1 MYWSVWMYNEVFV
14 VSDIHGEYKKFK
26 EILKYWDS
34 NRQQLILLGD
44 LCDRGLQS
52 YECFYLA
59 KYLCDNYGA
68 ILIKGNHEDLFLN
81 FLNKTEDFKENY
93 IKNGGLKTLESFGYS
108 ENNTFKDIVL
118 DIKKNNDKLIEFLT
132 YLPNFYEWNDYIFVH
147 AGVNLK
153 INNWK
158 DTSIRDFMWI
168 REDFHFTPNRLN
180 KTIVFGHTETKILN
194 KNNKYDIWINDNKI
208 GIDGGA
214 VYGGYLY
221 GVILDVH
228 GIKDYVYV

>member
-1 MYWSVWMYNEVFV
+1 MYNEVFV

-44 LCDRGLQS
+44 FCDRGLQS

-118 DIKKNNDKLIEFLT
+118 DIKKIM
-132 YLPNFYEWNDYIFVH
+132 
-147 AGVNLK
+147 
-153 INNWK
+153 IN
-158 DTSIRDFMWI
+158 
-168 REDFHFTPNRLN
+168 
-180 KTIVFGHTETKILN
+180 
-194 KNNKYDIWINDNKI
+194 
-208 GIDGGA
+208 
-214 VYGGYLY
+214 
-221 GVILDVH
+221 
-228 GIKDYVYV
+228 